1 MSAPTLTTNALRVY
15 HPEALSG
22 RTALVTGG
30 GTGMGAAIAEG
41 FAALGADVAVLSR
54 NRDHLDAV
62 AERIAA
68 HGRRSVVLP
77 TDVRD
82 PEQVRSAIDTA
93 VEELSTLD
101 ILVNS
106 AAGNFRC
113 PASDLS
119 PNAWRTVVDI
129 DLNGTF
135 FCSQAAAVHMRERRS
150 GTIINITGDFVA
162 NHGDRMAHAAAAKAG
177 IDNLTRSL
185 AKEWGPDGIRVNALA
200 PGPFETDGGSQALG
214 RREAFAEIGAA
225 LPLRR
230 VGRMD
235 EIVAAAVFLAS
246 DAATFITGATL
257 IVDGGHGWSGYHL
270 P

>member
-1 MSAPTLTTNALRVY
+1 MTIASSPQLDVFSPTALAGRV
-15 HPEALSG
+15 G
-22 RTALVTGG
+22 LVTGG

-41 FAALGADVAVLSR
+41 YAALGAAVAVLSR
-54 NRDHLDAV
+54 NPNHVRSV
-62 AERIAA
+62 ADRIEA
-68 HGRRSVVLP
+68 HGGRALP
-77 TDVRD
+77 IVCDVRD
-82 PEQVRSAIDTA
+82 PERVTGA
-93 VEELSTLD
+93 VNEVVERYDGLD

-113 PASDLS
+113 AATELS

-135 FCSQAAAVHMRERRS
+135 FCSQAAATAMRER
-150 GTIINITGDFVA
+150 GGGVILNIVGDFVDT
-162 NHGDRMAHAAAAKAG
+162 HGDRMAHAAAAKAG
-177 IDNLTRSL
+177 IWNLTRSL

-225 LPLRR
+225 LPL
-230 VGRMD
+230 GRTGTME
-235 EIVAAAVFLAS
+235 EIAAAAVFLVS
-246 DAATFITGATL
+246 DAASFITGATL
-257 IVDGGHGWSGYHL
+257 MVDGGHSWSGYHL